1 MGPRQVGWV
10 RRTRAKYEGGVP
22 PKTPFPMLRIGT
34 VSSGRTSQHQGA
46 RLIVKN
52 RQWGRPWALAS
63 RAVIEDT
70 LRDWGVIAMGRIP
83 EASFTSAKQS
93 KHFSTKPHYSL
104 IQEGPLPH
112 THHANGPQGNKS
124 SHTYY
129 VSCTVGPCAMYYVLY
144 IMYNVLC
151 IRCYVSCIM
160 YRVICIMCQVLC
172 IMYYVLV
179 HSTWYIIHST

>member
-1 MGPRQVGWV
+1 MKLGQSSHGETLRKMGPRQVGWV
-10 RRTRAKYEGGVP
+10 RRTRAKYGGGVP

-34 VSSGRTSQHQGA
+34 VSSGRTSQHQGV

-52 RQWGRPWALAS
+52 REWGRPWALAS

-104 IQEGPLPH
+104 IQEGPLQQ
-112 THHANGPQGNKS
+112 THHANGPQGNIS
-124 SHTYY
+124 SHI
-129 VSCTVGPCAMYYVLY
+129 MYHVLWGHALCIMSYVLCT
-144 IMYNVLC
+144 MYCVLNAMCHVLC
-151 IRCYVSCIM
+151 IV
-160 YRVICIMCQVLC
+160 
-172 IMYYVLV
+172 
-179 HSTWYIIHST
+179 